1 MTPAPKRNQPS
12 LVIRLA
18 LVGSVLIGLFYANQ
32 MLQKAVGQLEQLPV
46 QGQSVASA
54 EATAQ
59 ADSQAE
65 PTRRRSQVQ
74 KSMHPLLVESR
85 QKEKALNQSALSAD
99 GSSLDAMF
107 GRLQVQEELDAKAKK
122 EAEDRERAEAD
133 RKKLEAEARKAEETA
148 KRLANALPALGSPQ
162 EGAQGGAQAA
172 PSPVPAPKPRDEF
185 AELAM
190 VVKVQAVMP
199 NGAIVNGGFFKLGEP
214 VDTLVYRNAKGE
226 KRHPV
231 LVQVQTAEV
240 QLQEAGAERRIV
252 ARLRL

>member
-18 LVGSVLIGLFYANQ
+18 LVGSVLIGLFYGNQ

-54 EATAQ
+54 EETAQ
-59 ADSQAE
+59 VDSQAE

-162 EGAQGGAQAA
+162 GGAQAA

-231 LVQVQTAEV
+231 LVQIQTAEV

-252 ARLRL
+252 ARLLL